1 MQDVLIIVILAL
13 LAVIMVQQ
21 IFHTKERKDLY
32 NRIMARDL
40 TEYTHTKQHDK
51 ENDKRLS
58 AMTKKYN
65 EYRNKWKL

>member
-21 IFHTKERKDLY
+21 ISHTKERKDLY